1 MKTVVNS
8 SDGTGTEAALPNGQV
23 VAAKT
28 GTSTEYKDITF
39 CGITPQMAVA
49 VWLGDPANVKTLPAR
64 VGAGDVFRT
73 FMSAVLDGQPTE
85 QFPQAAD
92 PTYKNFSD
100 PTYHVGGSASSSNT
114 DDEKDDEKKKDAED
128 KDADKGKDDPAPTP
142 TPRRRPRRRHADA
155 HARSDSYSNPDPT
168 PKPDP
173 DPTPTPTPTP
183 DPGGTT
189 DKPAS

>member
-1 MKTVVNS
+1 MIVDNTTPDTSLSKTHREQVISPEVAHAATEVMKSVVNTS
-8 SDGTGTEAALPNGQV
+8 EGTGQKAALPNGQV

-28 GTSTEYKDITF
+28 GTSESYKDITF
-39 CGITPQMAVA
+39 CGITPQLATA
-49 VWLGDPANVKTLPAR
+49 IWFGDPSNQVTIPTST
-64 VGAGDVFRT
+64 GADDVFSR

-128 KDADKGKDDPAPTP
+128 KDADKGK
-142 TPRRRPRRRHADA
+142 
-155 HARSDSYSNPDPT
+155 
-168 PKPDP
+168 PDP

>member
-1 MKTVVNS
+1 
-8 SDGTGTEAALPNGQV
+8 
-23 VAAKT
+23 
-28 GTSTEYKDITF
+28 
-39 CGITPQMAVA
+39 MAVA

-100 PTYHVGGSASSSNT
+100 PTYHVGGFASSSNT
-114 DDEKDDEKKKDAED
+114 DERRMTRRRRTPRTRTPTRARTILRRRRRDAT
-128 KDADKGKDDPAPTP
+128 PTP
-142 TPRRRPRRRHADA
+142 TPTPDPTPTPT
-155 HARSDSYSNPDPT
+155 PDPT

-183 DPGGTT
+183 DPGARRTSRQARLRTRKPFRYERVASPARRRANRYDSSTMIRCKRAGTT
-189 DKPAS
+189 